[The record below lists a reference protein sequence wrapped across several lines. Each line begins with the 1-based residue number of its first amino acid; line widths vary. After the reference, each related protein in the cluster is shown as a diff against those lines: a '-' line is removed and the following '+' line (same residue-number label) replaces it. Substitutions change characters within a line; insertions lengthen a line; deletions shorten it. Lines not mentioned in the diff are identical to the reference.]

1 MAITRER
8 KEELLGIYGQS
19 LTGTDGFIL
28 VEFKGLNVAR
38 INDLRQRLAGSGAT
52 YMVTKNT
59 LFGLA
64 LEQGGWPVPSDM
76 LLQPSGAIFGN
87 GSTPAAAKVVQ
98 KFAQENPEQFIVKGG
113 VFGTTIFKAADLEA
127 VSNLP
132 TMEEIR
138 AQIVGLIVTP
148 ASQLA
153 GVLSAATSQIVN
165 VLQAYEDQSKE
176 GAAA

>member
-19 LTGTDGFIL
+19 LTRTDGFIL

-38 INDLRQRLAGSGAT
+38 VNELRQRLAASGAT

-59 LFGLA
+59 LLGLA
-64 LEQGGWPVPSDM
+64 LERGGWPVPSDM
-76 LLQPSGAIFGN
+76 LLLPSGAVFGN
-87 GSTPAAAKVVQ
+87 GNTPAAAKVVQ
-98 KFAQENPEQFIVKGG
+98 KFAQENPDLFIVKGG
-113 VFGTTIFKAADLEA
+113 VFGGSIFQAKNLEA
-127 VSNLP
+127 ISNLP

-138 AQIVGLIVTP
+138 AQLAGLIMIP
-148 ASQLA
+148 ASQVA

-165 VLQAYEDQSKE
+165 VLQSYEDKDKE
-176 GAAA
+176 GTAA